1 MQPGESGGTQ
11 SEKPAEQREQHERE
25 VKNQD
30 GVGRDPLKHSS
41 YFESAPR
48 SQYEP
53 WHRVAKRTSA
63 AAYAEA
69 LMRTGTRLRP
79 QGRSNL
85 S

>member
-48 SQYEP
+48 SQY
-53 WHRVAKRTSA
+53 
-63 AAYAEA
+63 
-69 LMRTGTRLRP
+69 
-79 QGRSNL
+79 
-85 S
+85 